1 MPGRGAPLDAAP
13 GLALAKHA
21 MLRFREMRE
30 RMGSGGLR
38 GLQIL
43 RLGVKSARGGFD
55 SHAFPPI
62 LALLLGLAVALP
74 GAARAGAFAV
84 IGDTV
89 AARPAFQVD
98 SSRIA
103 PAHPDPMV
111 RSVPDTVIGV
121 PQSADTSGERRLG
134 LFDEPRFVMA
144 RSLVFPGWGQAHNRA
159 WFKAVG
165 VATAEW
171 YLITSLIHDNHAL
184 TDLNA
189 EVEAARE
196 SGDLEAENDAVER
209 YNARLDSFV
218 SHQWWLG
225 AVVIY
230 ALADAYVDAHF
241 INFKFEFE
249 HDRALRGH
257 TTGVRLSVEKRF

>member
-1 MPGRGAPLDAAP
+1 VAAVTAPSRAHALVFAA
-13 GLALAKHA
+13 
-21 MLRFREMRE
+21 
-30 RMGSGGLR
+30 
-38 GLQIL
+38 
-43 RLGVKSARGGFD
+43 
-55 SHAFPPI
+55 
-62 LALLLGLAVALP
+62 
-74 GAARAGAFAV
+74 
-84 IGDTV
+84 IGDT
-89 AARPAFQVD
+89 AAVRPAFQVD

-103 PAHPDPMV
+103 PPPGTPARV
-111 RSVPDTVIGV
+111 DTVLGV
-121 PQSADTSGERRLG
+121 PQSADTTGERKLG

-144 RSLVFPGWGQAHNRA
+144 RSLVLPGWGQAHNHA

-171 YLITSLIHDNHAL
+171 YLIASLIHDNKAL
-184 TDLNA
+184 NDLNDA
-189 EVEAARE
+189 VNAANE
-196 SGDLEAENDAVER
+196 SGDIDAENEAIQR
-209 YNARLDSFV
+209 YNDRLDTYV

-257 TTGVRLSVEKRF
+257 TTGVRLSMEKRF